1 MFNVMLDELPDSF
14 EGYQIDPSFRIGIQ
28 IHQVMEDRDLTNQEK
43 YITSLGLL
51 FPGIFPETVED
62 QERAIEW
69 FLSEWNHDKSKKSK
83 DTTKVLDY
91 DVDQWRIYS
100 AFKSQ
105 YGIDLNTENMHFWV
119 FMGLLTTLDEC
130 AFTRVVDIRLKKI
143 TPKMG
148 KEEKAAT
155 LKAKSIYGLEQ
166 PKEIASEDEKQKQQ
180 EAIEVFEKMRK
191 AKS

>member
-105 YGIDLNTENMHFWV
+105 YGIDLNTANMHFWV

-130 AFTRVVDIRLKKI
+130 AFTKVVDIRLKKI
-143 TPKMG
+143 TSKMG
-148 KEEKAAT
+148 KEEKAAIS
-155 LKAKSIYGLEQ
+155 KAKSIYGLEQ
-166 PKEIASEDEKQKQQ
+166 PKEIASEEEKQKQQ